1 MFQQAGRGY
10 DMAITQFSPE
20 GRLFQVE
27 YAIEAVRRGTT
38 AIVVRNKN
46 SVVFAV
52 EKKSSELQE
61 QSLGSE
67 KIFKIDDHIGVAI
80 AGLTADARVLIDRAR
95 IQAQVNLLNYD
106 EKISVKDSTLNICE
120 YKQVFTQNA
129 GVRPFGVSFL
139 IAGIDNN
146 GTPSLFLTDPSGA
159 MWGYKAFAIGSG
171 ATEARAYLEEHYNED
186 MSDEE
191 LKLLPLRAL
200 KEIMGDNLNK
210 NTCDIAFILK
220 EDKTFKLLSVEEVEE
235 LINKLST
242 S

>member
-38 AIVVRNKN
+38 AIVCRNKN

-61 QSLGSE
+61 QGTGSE

-95 IQAQVNLLNYD
+95 VQAQINILNYD

-139 IAGIDNN
+139 IAGIDPN
-146 GTPSLFLTDPSGA
+146 GPSLYLTDPSGA
-159 MWGYKAFAIGSG
+159 SWGYKAFAIGSG
-171 ATEARAYLEEHYNED
+171 ATEARAYLEEHYKED
-186 MSDEE
+186 MNDEE
-191 LKLLPLRAL
+191 LKLLPLRTL
-200 KEIMGDNLNK
+200 KELMGDNLSK

-220 EDKTFKLLSVEEVEE
+220 EDKTFKLLSLEEKEE
-235 LINKLST
+235 LLNML
-242 S
+242 

>member
-27 YAIEAVRRGTT
+27 YAIEAVRRGAT
-38 AIVVRNKN
+38 AIVCRSKD

-52 EKKSSELQE
+52 EKKSSDLQDE
-61 QSLGSE
+61 SLGSE
-67 KIFKIDDHIGVAI
+67 KIFKIDEHIGVAI

-120 YKQVFTQNA
+120 YKQAFTQNA

-139 IAGIDNN
+139 LAGIDSN
-146 GTPSLFLTDPSGA
+146 GPSLYLTDPSGA
-159 MWGYKAFAIGSG
+159 LWSYFAFAIGSQ
-171 ATEARAYLEEHYNED
+171 ATGARAYLEEHYIED
-186 MSDEE
+186 MNDED
-191 LKLLPLRAL
+191 LKMLPIRAL
-200 KEIMGDNLNK
+200 KDVMGDNLNK
-210 NTCDIAFILK
+210 DTCDVAFILK
-220 EDKTFKLLSVEEVEE
+220 EDKTFKLLNMDEKEALLAK
-235 LINKLST
+235 LIT

>member
-38 AIVVRNKN
+38 AIVCRNKN

-52 EKKSSELQE
+52 EKKSSQLQE
-61 QSLGSE
+61 ETLGSE

-95 IQAQVNLLNYD
+95 VQAQINLLNYD

-139 IAGIDNN
+139 IAGIDGN
-146 GTPSLFLTDPSGA
+146 GPSLYLTDPSGA
-159 MWGYKAFAIGSG
+159 MWSYYAFAIGSG
-171 ATEARAYLEEHYNED
+171 ATEARVYLEEHYKED
-186 MSDEE
+186 IIDEE

-200 KEIMGDNLNK
+200 KELMGDNLNK
-210 NTCDIAFILK
+210 NTCDVAFILK
-220 EDKTFKLLSVEEVEE
+220 EDKTFRLLSLDEKEE
-235 LINKLST
+235 LLNKL
-242 S
+242 

>member
-38 AIVVRNKN
+38 AICCKNKN
-46 SVVFAV
+46 SIVFAV
-52 EKKSSELQE
+52 EKKSSGLAI
-61 QSLGSE
+61 SFGSE
-67 KIFKIDDHIGVAI
+67 KIFKVDDHIGVAI

-95 IQAQVNLLNYD
+95 IQAQINILSYD

-120 YKQVFTQNA
+120 YLQAFTQNA

-139 IAGIDNN
+139 IAGIDPN
-146 GTPSLFLTDPSGA
+146 GPSLYLTDPSGA

-171 ATEARAYLEEHYNED
+171 ATEARAYLEEHYKD
-186 MSDEE
+186 DISDEE
-191 LKLLPLRAL
+191 LKLLPLRTL
-200 KEIMGDNLNK
+200 KELMGDNLNK
-210 NTCDIAFILK
+210 NSCDIAFILK
-220 EDKTFKLLSVEEVEE
+220 EDLKFRLLSVEEKEE
-235 LINKLST
+235 LLKKL
-242 S
+242 

>member
-1 MFQQAGRGY
+1 
-10 DMAITQFSPE
+10 MAITQFSPE

-38 AIVVRNKN
+38 AIVCINEN

-52 EKKSSELQE
+52 EKKSSELQD
-61 QSLGSE
+61 QSMGSE

-95 IQAQVNLLNYD
+95 IQAQVNILNYD
-106 EKISVKDSTLNICE
+106 EKISVKDCTLNICE

-139 IAGIDNN
+139 IAGIDED
-146 GTPSLFLTDPSGA
+146 GKTSLYLTDPSGA
-159 MWGYKAFAIGSG
+159 LWKYFAFAIGSD
-171 ATEARAYLEEHYNED
+171 ATEVRAYLEEHYNEG

-191 LKLLPLRAL
+191 LKLLPLKAL
-200 KEIMGDNLNK
+200 KESMGDNLNK
-210 NTCDIAFILK
+210 DTFDVAYILK
-220 EDKTFKLLSVEEVEE
+220 EDRKFKPLSLDEKEELLS
-235 LINKLST
+235 KLPS
-242 S
+242 SEIKE

>member
-38 AIVVRNKN
+38 AIVCRNKN
-46 SVVFAV
+46 SVIFAV
-52 EKKSSELQE
+52 EKKSSELQDDRT
-61 QSLGSE
+61 GSE

-95 IQAQVNLLNYD
+95 VQAQVNILNYD

-120 YKQVFTQNA
+120 YKQIFTQNA

-139 IAGIDNN
+139 IAGIDSN
-146 GTPSLFLTDPSGA
+146 GPSLYLTDPSGA
-159 MWGYKAFAIGSG
+159 MWSYFSFAIGSG
-171 ATEARAYLEEHYNED
+171 ATEARIYLEEHYKKD
-186 MSDEE
+186 MSDED
-191 LKLLPLRAL
+191 LKLLPLRTL
-200 KEIMGDNLNK
+200 KEVMGDNLNN
-210 NTCDIAFILK
+210 NTCDVAFILK
-220 EDKTFKLLSVEEVEE
+220 DDKNFRLLNLEEKEEMLIKL
-235 LINKLST
+235 
-242 S
+242 

>member
-38 AIVVRNKN
+38 AIVCRNKN

-52 EKKSSELQE
+52 EKKSSQLQE
-61 QSLGSE
+61 ETLGSE

-95 IQAQVNLLNYD
+95 VQAQINLLNYD

-139 IAGIDNN
+139 IAGVDDN
-146 GTPSLFLTDPSGA
+146 GPSLYLTDPSGA
-159 MWGYKAFAIGSG
+159 MWSYYAFAIGSG
-171 ATEARAYLEEHYNED
+171 ATEARAYLEEHYKAD
-186 MSDEE
+186 IIDEE

-200 KEIMGDNLNK
+200 KELMGDNLNK
-210 NTCDIAFILK
+210 NTCDVAFILK
-220 EDKTFKLLSVEEVEE
+220 EDKTFRLLSLDEKEE
-235 LINKLST
+235 LLNKL
-242 S
+242 

>member
-27 YAIEAVRRGTT
+27 YAIEAVRRGAT
-38 AIVVRNKN
+38 AIVCKNKG
-46 SVVFAV
+46 SVVYVV

-61 QSLGSE
+61 VIGSE

-80 AGLTADARVLIDRAR
+80 SGLTSDARVLIDRAR

-106 EKISVKDSTLNICE
+106 ETISVKDCTLNICE

-139 IAGIDNN
+139 IAGIDND
-146 GTPSLFLTDPSGA
+146 GKPSLYLTDPSGA
-159 MWGYKAFAIGSG
+159 FWAYFAFAIG
-171 ATEARAYLEEHYNED
+171 ANAVEARAYLEEHYNED
-186 MSDEE
+186 LSDEE
-191 LKLLPLRAL
+191 IKLMPLRTL
-200 KEIMGDNLNK
+200 KELMGDTLNK
-210 NTCDIAFILK
+210 NTCDVAFILK
-220 EDKTFKLLSVEEVEE
+220 EDKTFKLLSLDEKEE
-235 LINKLST
+235 LLNKIST
-242 S
+242 P

>member
-38 AIVVRNKN
+38 AIVCRNNN
-46 SVVFAV
+46 SVAFAV

-61 QSLGSE
+61 VIGSE

-80 AGLTADARVLIDRAR
+80 SGLTADARVLIDRAR

-106 EKISVKDSTLNICE
+106 EQISVKDSTLNICE

-129 GVRPFGVSFL
+129 GARPFGVSFL
-139 IAGIDNN
+139 IAGIDAD
-146 GTPSLFLTDPSGA
+146 GPKLYLTDPSGA
-159 MWGYKAFAIGSG
+159 FWNYFAFAIGAS
-171 ATEARAYLEEHYNED
+171 AAEARAYLEEHYNVD

-191 LKLLPLRAL
+191 LKLLPLRTL
-200 KEIMGDNLNK
+200 SELMGENLNK
-210 NTCDIAFILK
+210 DTCDIAFILK
-220 EDKTFKLLSVEEVEE
+220 EDRTFKLLSLDEKEE
-235 LINKLST
+235 LLNKIST

>member
-38 AIVVRNKN
+38 AIVCRNKQ

-61 QSLGSE
+61 VLGSE
-67 KIFKIDDHIGVAI
+67 KIFKIDNHIGVAI
-80 AGLTADARVLIDRAR
+80 AGLTADARVLVDRAR
-95 IQAQVNLLNYD
+95 VQAQVNLLNYD
-106 EKISVKDSTLNICE
+106 ETISVKDSTLNICE
-120 YKQVFTQNA
+120 YLQLFTQNA
-129 GVRPFGVSFL
+129 GVRPFGVSLL
-139 IAGIDNN
+139 IAGIDSD
-146 GTPSLFLTDPSGA
+146 GKASLYLTDPSGA

-171 ATEARAYLEEHYNED
+171 ASEARAYLEENYKED
-186 MSDEE
+186 MNDED
-191 LKLLPLRAL
+191 LKLLPLRTL
-200 KEIMGDNLNK
+200 KELMGDNLNK
-210 NTCDIAFILK
+210 NTCDVAYILK
-220 EDKTFKLLSVEEVEE
+220 DDEKFKLLKLEEKEE
-235 LINKLST
+235 LLNKLQS

>member
-38 AIVVRNKN
+38 AIVCRNKN

-52 EKKSSELQE
+52 EKKSSELQDD
-61 QSLGSE
+61 STGSE

-95 IQAQVNLLNYD
+95 VQAQVNILNYD
-106 EKISVKDSTLNICE
+106 ESISIKDCTLNICE

-139 IAGIDNN
+139 IAGIDSN
-146 GTPSLFLTDPSGA
+146 GPSLYLTDPSGA
-159 MWGYKAFAIGSG
+159 MWSYFSFAIGSG
-171 ATEARAYLEEHYNED
+171 ATEARAYLEEHYKED
-186 MSDEE
+186 MSDED
-191 LKLLPLRAL
+191 LKLLPLRTL
-200 KEIMGDNLNK
+200 KEVMGDNFNK
-210 NTCDIAFILK
+210 NTCDVAFILK
-220 EDKTFKLLSVEEVEE
+220 EDKTFRLLNLEEKEE
-235 LINKLST
+235 LLIKL
-242 S
+242 

>member
-38 AIVVRNKN
+38 AIVCRNKQ

-61 QSLGSE
+61 VLGSE
-67 KIFKIDDHIGVAI
+67 KIFKIDNHIGVAI
-80 AGLTADARVLIDRAR
+80 AGLTADARVLVDRAR
-95 IQAQVNLLNYD
+95 VQAQVNLLNYD
-106 EKISVKDSTLNICE
+106 ETISVKDSTLNICE
-120 YKQVFTQNA
+120 YLQLFTQNA

-139 IAGIDNN
+139 IAGIDSD
-146 GTPSLFLTDPSGA
+146 GKASLYLTDPSGA

-171 ATEARAYLEEHYNED
+171 ASEARAYLEEHYNENIN
-186 MSDEE
+186 DED
-191 LKLLPLRAL
+191 LKLLPLRTL
-200 KEIMGDNLNK
+200 KELMGDNLNK
-210 NTCDIAFILK
+210 NTCDVAYILK
-220 EDKTFKLLSVEEVEE
+220 DDEKFKLLNLEEKEE
-235 LINKLST
+235 LLNILQS

>member
-38 AIVVRNKN
+38 AICCRNKN

-61 QSLGSE
+61 QTMGSE

-106 EKISVKDSTLNICE
+106 EKISVKDCTLNICE

-139 IAGIDNN
+139 IAGIDSD
-146 GTPSLFLTDPSGA
+146 GKTSLYLTDPSGA
-159 MWGYKAFAIGSG
+159 LWSYFAFAIGSG
-171 ATEARAYLEEHYNED
+171 ATEARAYLEEHYKPD

-191 LKLLPLRAL
+191 LKLLPLKTL
-200 KEIMGDNLNK
+200 KELMGDNLNE
-210 NTCDIAFILK
+210 NTCDIAFVLQ
-220 EDKTFKLLSVEEVEE
+220 EDKTFRLLSLEEKVE
-235 LINKLST
+235 LLNKL
-242 S
+242 

>member
-38 AIVVRNKN
+38 AIVCRNKN

-52 EKKSSELQE
+52 EKKSSQLQE
-61 QSLGSE
+61 ETLGSE

-95 IQAQVNLLNYD
+95 VQAQINLLNYD

-139 IAGIDNN
+139 IAGIDGN
-146 GTPSLFLTDPSGA
+146 GTSLYLTDPSGA
-159 MWGYKAFAIGSG
+159 MWSYYAFAIGSG
-171 ATEARAYLEEHYNED
+171 ATEARAYLEEHYKKD
-186 MSDEE
+186 IIDEE

-200 KEIMGDNLNK
+200 KELMGDNLNK
-210 NTCDIAFILK
+210 NTCDVAFILK
-220 EDKTFKLLSVEEVEE
+220 EDKTFRLLSLDEKEE
-235 LINKLST
+235 LLNKL
-242 S
+242 

>member
-38 AIVVRNKN
+38 AIVCRNKN

-52 EKKSSELQE
+52 EKKST
-61 QSLGSE
+61 GSE

-95 IQAQVNLLNYD
+95 VQAQVNILNYD
-106 EKISVKDSTLNICE
+106 ESISIKDCTLNICE

-139 IAGIDNN
+139 IAGIDSN
-146 GTPSLFLTDPSGA
+146 GPSLYLTDPSGA
-159 MWGYKAFAIGSG
+159 MWSYFSFAIGSG
-171 ATEARAYLEEHYNED
+171 ATEARAYLEEHYKED
-186 MSDEE
+186 MSDED
-191 LKLLPLRAL
+191 LKLLPLRTL
-200 KEIMGDNLNK
+200 KEVMGDNFNK
-210 NTCDIAFILK
+210 NTCDVAFILK
-220 EDKTFKLLSVEEVEE
+220 EDKTFRLLNLEEKEE
-235 LINKLST
+235 LLTKL
-242 S
+242 

>member
-38 AIVVRNKN
+38 AIVCRNN
-46 SVVFAV
+46 HSVVFAV

-61 QSLGSE
+61 VIGSE

-80 AGLTADARVLIDRAR
+80 AGLTADARFLVERAR

-120 YKQVFTQNA
+120 YLQLFTQNA
-129 GVRPFGVSFL
+129 GVRPFGVSLL
-139 IAGIDNN
+139 IAGIDSD
-146 GTPSLFLTDPSGA
+146 GKASLFLTDPSGA
-159 MWGYKAFAIGSG
+159 LWGYKAFAIGSG
-171 ATEARAYLEEHYNED
+171 ATEARAFLEENYKED
-186 MSDEE
+186 ISDED
-191 LKLLPLRAL
+191 LKLLPLRTL
-200 KEIMGDNLNK
+200 KELMGDNLSK
-210 NTCDIAFILK
+210 NSCDVAFILK
-220 EDKTFKLLSVEEVEE
+220 EDAKFKLLGLEEKEN
-235 LINKLST
+235 LLTKI
-242 S
+242 

>member
-38 AIVVRNKN
+38 AIVCRNKA

-61 QSLGSE
+61 TIGSE

-80 AGLTADARVLIDRAR
+80 AGLTSDARVLIDRAR

-106 EKISVKDSTLNICE
+106 EKISVKDSTINICE
-120 YKQVFTQNA
+120 YKQAFTQNA
-129 GVRPFGVSFL
+129 GVRPFGVSL
-139 IAGIDNN
+139 LVAGIDSN
-146 GTPSLFLTDPSGA
+146 GPSLFLTDPSGA
-159 MWGYKAFAIGSG
+159 FWAYKGFAIGSG
-171 ATEARAYLEEHYNED
+171 ATEARAYLEEHYKED

-220 EDKTFKLLSVEEVEE
+220 EDKMFKLLSVEEKEE
-235 LINKLST
+235 LINKLES